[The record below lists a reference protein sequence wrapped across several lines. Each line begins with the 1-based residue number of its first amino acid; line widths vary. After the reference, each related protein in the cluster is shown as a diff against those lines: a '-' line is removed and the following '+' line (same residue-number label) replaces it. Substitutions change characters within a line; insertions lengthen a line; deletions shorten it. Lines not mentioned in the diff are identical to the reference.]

1 MGRTEERLVWAR
13 RLEALSVAS
22 VAEIVSERFPDF
34 RGLRVDFLGEGWDF
48 RAFEV
53 DSRWVFRFP
62 KRDSSN
68 AGLKMEHELLA
79 GLAGSLPLRVPVY
92 DYLASVPGHPEWLFG
107 GYRKLPGPAAEA
119 ADRVD
124 SMAVARQLGH
134 FLDRLHA
141 YPLEAAR
148 AAGVPE
154 RPDLAGQTS
163 ERARRQLA
171 RIDDRE
177 IDLRRLG
184 TFLDAGAPGACS
196 TRLALVHNDLGP
208 DHVLVDPE
216 SGQAS
221 AVIDWTDAVIAEP
234 VVDFAGIYAWLGERC
249 LEGAL
254 GHYTHELDTELIA
267 RARYLGICVALHLL
281 TLSRQLDQAGW
292 ERVGMRALR
301 RDFASE
307 Q

>member
-1 MGRTEERLVWAR
+1 MGRTEEHLVWAR
-13 RLEALSVAS
+13 RAEALSVAS
-22 VAEIVSERFPDF
+22 VAEIVSERFRDL
-34 RGLRVDFLGEGWDF
+34 RGLRVDFLGEGWDY

-62 KRDSSN
+62 KRESSN
-68 AGLKMEHELLA
+68 ARLKMEHGLLA
-79 GLAGSLPLRVPVY
+79 GLAGSLPLRVPLY
-92 DYLASVPGHPEWLFG
+92 AYLARVPGHPEWRFG

-154 RPDLAGQTS
+154 RPDLAEQMS

-171 RIDDRE
+171 RIEDRE
-177 IDLRRLG
+177 IDLPRLG
-184 TFLDAGAPGACS
+184 AFLDAGAPAPCS
-196 TRLALVHNDLGP
+196 TRLTLVHNDLGP
-208 DHVLVDPE
+208 DHVLVDPD
-216 SGQAS
+216 SGQAR
-221 AVIDWTDAVIAEP
+221 AVIDWSDAVIAEP
-234 VVDFAGIYAWLGERC
+234 AADFAGIYAWLGERC
-249 LEGAL
+249 VERALE
-254 GHYTHELDTELIA
+254 HYTHELDTALIA